1 MMFYVFVCCIA
12 RMRCLLLPPD
22 DERDELPAAALSAT
36 MTTPLTPRGAP
47 LSHANSSSAAAVAA
61 AAALTPPPTALGGA
75 FAGPPGGTPAAAAA
89 ADVGLPRPTGAFGTP
104 QQSSSFARSAAVAAA
119 AAAGGVGPVTPAGGE
134 GGQRQM
140 LSTPSFTHLRELWGQ
155 LSPEEVQE
163 RLSLA
168 GGCVKG
174 GSRAYKAVLGVCGC
188 VQGSAVLAQRQ
199 VVAREGTHSA

>member
-1 MMFYVFVCCIA
+1 MCSAMASIPYADAIPHRGGDALQRSRSLVFACVVSPCV
-12 RMRCLLLPPD
+12 CLLLCVD

-47 LSHANSSSAAAVAA
+47 LSHANSSSAAAALA
-61 AAALTPPPTALGGA
+61 AAALTPPPTALGSS
-75 FAGPPGGTPAAAAA
+75 FAGPAGGTPAAAAA
-89 ADVGLPRPTGAFGTP
+89 DVGHPRPTGAFGTP

-119 AAAGGVGPVTPAGGE
+119 AAAGGVGPATPAGGVDGE
-134 GGQRQM
+134 GSQRQM

-168 GGCVKG
+168 GGCVKHKKTF
-174 GSRAYKAVLGVCGC
+174 Y
-188 VQGSAVLAQRQ
+188 
-199 VVAREGTHSA
+199 